1 MRRAFTLIE
10 LLVVISIIALLI
22 AILLPALSSARDS
35 ARTIQCASNLH
46 QWGVGIMSYAADN
59 NNQLLRTPTPHSGNA
74 AHPMIVWVD
83 SQTPAPASGGTRP
96 TGELSS
102 DLIDPYLGEM
112 VRQSNQLVGNE
123 ALWICPVSIGDG
135 MQPEVYN
142 NNSLTGTWSR
152 LGYFHSSYSYF
163 YDIDP
168 AQLTHPEDIASKDLP
183 NSDQVLMIDEMW
195 RQKGHGFWRYGHG
208 TATDPP
214 STATVPVASVPDSL
228 EGGNKLWGDGHVDWK
243 AANEFDINAMVA
255 SPGAGTAKNH
265 YVNNNIVAVPY

>member
-10 LLVVISIIALLI
+10 LLVVVSIIALLI
-22 AILLPALSSARDS
+22 AILLPALRSARDS

-46 QWGVGIMSYAADN
+46 QWGVGIMSYGADN
-59 NNQLLRTPTPHSGNA
+59 DQQLMSTPTPHGGNP
-74 AHPMIVWVD
+74 AHPMIGWVSAD
-83 SQTPAPASGGTRP
+83 LPRAGNN
-96 TGELSS
+96 ELAA
-102 DLIDPYLGEM
+102 DVIDPYLGEM
-112 VRQSNQLVGNE
+112 VRQDNQLVANE

-142 NNSLTGTWSR
+142 NNSLTGTWTR

-183 NSDQVLMIDEMW
+183 NSEQVLMIDEIW

-208 TATDPP
+208 SATDPP
-214 STATVPVASVPDSL
+214 SSATVPVASVPDSL
-228 EGGNKLWGDGHVDWK
+228 KGGNKMWGDGHVDWK
-243 AANEFDINAMVA
+243 SANEFDINTMVS